1 MQLVVLFLISGSVRA
16 VWKSAEDM
24 HCIFVSTKGGF
35 AWKFTYY
42 DRYFFCIQELSNVP
56 RNISIMPHLLSQIR
70 DIIP

>member
-42 DRYFFCIQELSNVP
+42 DRYFFVYKSYLMYLV
-56 RNISIMPHLLSQIR
+56 ISQ
-70 DIIP
+70 